1 MQEDFENYDNPR
13 NFWSKIGRLGLSN
26 DRKTSIPWEVKDCNG
41 QIYTDR
47 NSVLNKWKTD
57 YECLFNA
64 GQDNPYF
71 DKTNLENV
79 RENIC
84 DPDSISFPTLDCSI
98 LNAPVSRDEV
108 RVPLYNARA
117 RKAPGPDEIPSEVL
131 RNDNCIDILFRI
143 IKYCF
148 DDGRVPNDWTKG
160 IINHIFKGGEPSD
173 PLNYMPITLLSVPCK
188 IYTNILNRR
197 LTQWLENNNILY
209 DGQNGFRKGR
219 SCLDHIYTLYTVINN
234 RKLENKD
241 TFVCFVDAKKAFD
254 TVNRDCLCY
263 MLMCIGIKGKF
274 LSAVQSLYNNLSC
287 TVRVNN
293 FETDWFNVTQGVK
306 QGCVISPTLF
316 SIYVNNLAEELD
328 SLNCGV
334 SLQEALNISVLLY
347 ADDIAI
353 LSETE
358 AGMQTMLNK
367 LDDWCRKWRI
377 TVNETKTKVLHFKQK
392 QRLQQIMFSIVV
404 IRK

>member
-1 MQEDFENYDNPR
+1 MY
-13 NFWSKIGRLGLSN
+13 I
-26 DRKTSIPWEVKDCNG
+26 KTSIPWEVKDCNG
-41 QIYTDR
+41 QIFTDK

-71 DKTNLENV
+71 DKTNLEKV

-98 LNAPVSRDEV
+98 LNAPISRDEV
-108 RVPLYNARA
+108 RVSVYNARA

-131 RNDNCIDILFRI
+131 RNDSCIEILFRI
-143 IKYCF
+143 IRYCF

-160 IINHIFKGGEPSD
+160 IINPIFKGGEPSD
-173 PLNYMPITLLSVPCK
+173 PLNYRPITLLFVPCK
-188 IYTNILNRR
+188 IYTDILNRR
-197 LTQWLENNNILY
+197 LKQWLENNNILY

-254 TVNRDCLCY
+254 TVNRDCLWY
-263 MLMCIGIKGKF
+263 KLMCIGIKGKF
-274 LSAVQSLYNNLSC
+274 LSAVESLYNNLSC

-293 FETDWFNVTQGVK
+293 FEMDWFNVTQGVK
-306 QGCVISPTLF
+306 QGCVISSTLF
-316 SIYVNNLAEELD
+316 SIYVNDLAVELD

-367 LDDWCRKWRI
+367 LDNWCRKWCI
-377 TVNETKTKVLHFKQK
+377 TVNETKTKVLHFRPKTKTATNYVFKCGNQK
-392 QRLQQIMFSIVV
+392 IDVDSSYKYLGFWMN
-404 IRK
+404 